1 MGKTDHET
9 AFDEFFGPISAEAS
23 PNDAPMDCQ
32 ERILNAG
39 ELLRPPSPHS
49 A

>member
-23 PNDAPMDCQ
+23 PNAGSETVIGDGFAP
-32 ERILNAG
+32 RVTT
-39 ELLRPPSPHS
+39 
-49 A
+49 